1 MKLSGSNIKKFFVLF
16 SKEIFFI
23 ICETQTGKKSFY
35 FRKQNFVIFLKMK
48 TPTKFFIFQE
58 IEFSYISGN
67 GTSYIFLKKV
77 FLVFQGRYI
86 QTSGTFSTRSIFRTL
101 ACLELPS
108 FS

>member
-1 MKLSGSNIKKFFVLF
+1 MKLSGSNIKKFFVFF

-35 FRKQNFVIFLKMK
+35 FRKQNFVIFLKTK
-48 TPTKFFIFQE
+48 TPAKFFIFQE
-58 IEFSYISGN
+58 IEFSYIPGN

-77 FLVFQGRYI
+77 FLVFQERYI
-86 QTSGTFSTRSIFRTL
+86 QTSGTFRTRSIFITL
-101 ACLELPS
+101 AYLELPS